1 MENKS
6 AEDKEP
12 VMVALQ
18 FAKISTFRGQ
28 IKVSSM
34 KNASKFFICPDIKEV
49 KDFILRRGVSRSS
62 SCNDTITDISIG
74 QQALNRNEWLDA
86 AHARRLCDLIKSEE
100 CGTFNCKGTILDFH
114 PQESW
119 YYEACGNDRC
129 LKGIAKGSTI
139 GDHCKKC
146 KRPIGSII
154 IRYLMKVLVGDEI
167 DQTYFT
173 IFEDYALYLLK
184 RTATQ
189 VMEEMVQQTG
199 DRNGTPEM
207 LSTMLVRE
215 CLFKVEVGLR
225 FGERV
230 YTVKNVTGDAR
241 VIAQFPSG
249 VNVGLQ
255 EVASKYKDGSNII
268 EDEPEEEI
276 SVEMNEETC
285 SNSTTTSVTPKKRN
299 RLKLSPTDIDGG
311 DIQFS
316 ATKRPKKSNVN

>member
-1 MENKS
+1 
-6 AEDKEP
+6 
-12 VMVALQ
+12 
-18 FAKISTFRGQ
+18 
-28 IKVSSM
+28 
-34 KNASKFFICPDIKEV
+34 
-49 KDFILRRGVSRSS
+49 
-62 SCNDTITDISIG
+62 
-74 QQALNRNEWLDA
+74 
-86 AHARRLCDLIKSEE
+86 
-100 CGTFNCKGTILDFH
+100 
-114 PQESW
+114 
-119 YYEACGNDRC
+119 
-129 LKGIAKGSTI
+129 
-139 GDHCKKC
+139 
-146 KRPIGSII
+146 
-154 IRYLMKVLVGDEI
+154 MKVLVGDEI

-173 IFEDYALYLLK
+173 IFEDCALNLLK

-199 DRNGTPEM
+199 DRNGTPEI
-207 LSTMLVRE
+207 LSTMLARE

-268 EDEPEEEI
+268 EDKPEEEI
-276 SVEMNEETC
+276 AVEMNEETC

-311 DIQFS
+311 NIQFS